1 MAHNLRKFATMADY
15 DNAELVYPA
24 VSWIVSGDTLAYDKT
39 EPQPEPDVLL
49 NAKKIRWNVTDGQ
62 ERTSVDYPSISFEDA
77 QTLINALNNGA
88 ELVATGWY
96 DDGAKSFT
104 GEVTYNLDNSG
115 FPTFGIINPDS
126 DMVYNVCYLSLYN
139 NAKAPAYN
147 AARIVVVKYGG
158 SARWEITYE
167 ITPRR

>member
-1 MAHNLRKFATMADY
+1 MANFIQKFVNMQEYNDEEHQY
-15 DNAELVYPA
+15 PNISLVEGEGLIWEAE
-24 VSWIVSGDTLAYDKT
+24 S
-39 EPQPEPDVLL
+39 PEPDVLL

-126 DMVYNVCYLSLYN
+126 DMVYNVCYLSLYS

-167 ITPRR
+167 ITYSE

>member
-1 MAHNLRKFATMADY
+1 MANFIQKFVDMQEY
-15 DNAELVYPA
+15 IDNEHQYPNISLVEGEGLIWEAEA
-24 VSWIVSGDTLAYDKT
+24 
-39 EPQPEPDVLL
+39 PEPDVLL
-49 NAKKIRWNVTDGQ
+49 NGSKIKWNVTDGQ

-88 ELVATGWY
+88 EVSATGWY

-126 DMVYNVCYLSLYN
+126 DSVYNVCYLSLYN

-158 SARWEITYE
+158 SARWGFTYE
-167 ITPRR
+167 ITPGR

>member
-1 MAHNLRKFATMADY
+1 MAQFIQKFADMHGYID
-15 DNAELVYPA
+15 AEHQYPNISLVEGEGLIWEA
-24 VSWIVSGDTLAYDKT
+24 ES
-39 EPQPEPDVLL
+39 PEPDVLL
-49 NAKKIRWNVTDGQ
+49 NARKIKWNVTDGQ

-77 QTLINALNNGA
+77 QTLINALNNGD

-96 DDGAKSFT
+96 VNGGKSFS

-115 FPTFGIINPDS
+115 FPIFGIINPNN

-147 AARIVVVKYGG
+147 ATAIVVSKYGG
-158 SARWEITYE
+158 SARWEINYE
-167 ITPRR
+167 IIPGR

>member
-1 MAHNLRKFATMADY
+1 MANFIQKFVDMQEYNDGEHQY
-15 DNAELVYPA
+15 PNISLVEGEGLIWNAGA
-24 VSWIVSGDTLAYDKT
+24 
-39 EPQPEPDVLL
+39 QEPDVLL

-62 ERTSVDYPSISFEDA
+62 ERTSVDYPSISFDDA

-88 ELVATGWY
+88 ELIATGWY